1 MKEYFF
7 DMSELSFG
15 EANNQLV
22 LVQNG
27 EKLYLKLCNSGNEVV
42 SCIEVLPFSK
52 RKKLINFFKRGFN
65 LSIPE
70 LNEIIPLENLMEKE
84 RKIVIHS
91 DHAAMMIDEARE
103 ELETKYGASLSRESY
118 ERTMVY
124 LETQNNDFQKNNRVF
139 RLTQEENEVKATIHM
154 NNHLSG
160 DEKHILKFF
169 FTNTNMDE
177 VVAFFEAAFGLQ
189 VVTREITSTRQEYNC
204 NFGEISIDHMHDCVD
219 YYVVEMEMDS
229 FHQNSEKTS
238 EIAREIAD
246 NIGLQESLVVDRG
259 TEEIHKLVSGEDFFA
274 TYSISNVKSL

>member
-1 MKEYFF
+1 
-7 DMSELSFG
+7 MSG
-15 EANNQLV
+15 V
-22 LVQNG
+22 
-27 EKLYLKLCNSGNEVV
+27 
-42 SCIEVLPFSK
+42 
-52 RKKLINFFKRGFN
+52 
-65 LSIPE
+65 
-70 LNEIIPLENLMEKE
+70 
-84 RKIVIHS
+84 
-91 DHAAMMIDEARE
+91 
-103 ELETKYGASLSRESY
+103 ET
-118 ERTMVY
+118 
-124 LETQNNDFQKNNRVF
+124 
-139 RLTQEENEVKATIHM
+139 
-154 NNHLSG
+154 
-160 DEKHILKFF
+160 HILKFF